1 MITPVIL
8 AGGSGTRLWP
18 LSRQLNPKQFLK
30 LLGDRTMF
38 QQTLQRLEGLP
49 CTAPIIVC
57 SEEHRFLAAEQLRE
71 IGIEG
76 ASIILEPV
84 ARNTAPAIALAA
96 LRSIENDGNSL
107 LLVLPADHLIA
118 DPESFRETVRNALPE
133 AEKGRLVT
141 FGIVPSRPET
151 GYGYIRRGEERDV
164 VTWSVASFTEKPD
177 EKTAKEYIESGE
189 YWWNGG
195 MFLFNAESYLKELR
209 RLAPQIHD
217 ACAKAMEHTSKDL
230 DFLRVGRECFES
242 SPSLSIDYAVME
254 KTDIASV
261 IPLDSGWSDIGSWN
275 SLWEACAK
283 NGEGNAVLGDVK
295 TIGAKDCLIRAESRL
310 VAAIG
315 VTDLVVVET
324 KDAVLVTHRDHVQKI
339 KDLVED
345 IRTNG
350 RHEHLNQREVFR
362 PWGSYDSIEKGQRYQ
377 VKRITVKPGEK
388 TSLQMHHHRAE
399 HWIVVAGTAQITI
412 DDKTLLVSENESV
425 YIPVGKRHALENP
438 GKIPLE
444 LIEVQSGSYLGE
456 DDIVRFEDR
465 YGRCSEN

>member
-38 QQTLQRLEGLP
+38 QQTLQRLEGLH
-49 CTAPIIVC
+49 CTAPIVVC

-76 ASIILEPV
+76 ATIILEPV

-96 LRSIENDGNSL
+96 LRSMENGGKSL
-107 LLVLPADHLIA
+107 LLVLPADHLISDTEA
-118 DPESFRETVRNALPE
+118 FRETVRNAILE

-141 FGIVPSRPET
+141 FGIVPSNPET
-151 GYGYIRRGEERDV
+151 GYGYIRRGEQRNV
-164 VTWSVASFTEKPD
+164 NTWSVASFTEKPD
-177 EKTAKEYIESGE
+177 ENTARAYIESGE

-195 MFLFNAESYLKELR
+195 MFIFNAENYLKELR
-209 RLAPQIHD
+209 RLAPEIYNS
-217 ACAKAMEHTSKDL
+217 CAKAMEHTSKDL
-230 DFLRVGRECFES
+230 DFLRVGRKSFEL

-254 KTDIASV
+254 KTSIASV
-261 IPLDSGWSDIGSWN
+261 VPLRSGWSDIGSWN
-275 SLWEACAK
+275 SLWEASKK
-283 NGEGNAVLGDVK
+283 NGEGNSFLGDVK
-295 TIGAKDCLIRAESRL
+295 AIGAKDCLIRAESRL

-315 VTDLVVVET
+315 VADLVVVET
-324 KDAVLVTHRDHVQKI
+324 RDAVLVTHRDHVQKI
-339 KDLVED
+339 KDLVEE
-345 IRTNG
+345 IRSNG

-362 PWGSYDSIEKGQRYQ
+362 PWGSYDSIDDGQRYQ

-399 HWIVVAGTAQITI
+399 HWIVVAGTARITL
-412 DDKTLLVSENESV
+412 DDRTFLVSENESTF
-425 YIPVGKRHALENP
+425 IPLGKRHALENP

-456 DDIVRFEDR
+456 DDIVRYEDR
-465 YGRCSEN
+465 YGRESNK

>member
-49 CTAPIIVC
+49 CTAPIVVC

-71 IGIEG
+71 IATEG
-76 ASIILEPV
+76 TSIILEPSP
-84 ARNTAPAIALAA
+84 RNTAPAIALAA
-96 LRSIENDGNSL
+96 LQSMKGDGNAM

-118 DPESFRETVRNALPE
+118 DPESFRQTVRNAIPE

-151 GYGYIRRGEERDV
+151 GYGYIRRGEQRDV
-164 VTWSVASFTEKPD
+164 NAWSVASFTEKPD
-177 EKTAKEYIESGE
+177 ENTAKEYMESGK

-195 MFLFNAESYLKELR
+195 MFLFSAESYLAELN
-209 RLAPQIHD
+209 RLAPEIHD
-217 ACAKAMEHTSKDL
+217 ACSKAMEHVLMDL
-230 DFLRVGRECFES
+230 DFLRVNRKNFES

-254 KTDIASV
+254 KTDAASV
-261 IPLDSGWSDIGSWN
+261 VPLDSGWSDIGSWA
-275 SLWEACAK
+275 SLWEVCEK
-283 NGEGNAVLGDVK
+283 NGEGNALKGDVK
-295 TIGAKDCLIRAESRL
+295 TIETQDSLIRAENRL
-310 VAAIG
+310 VATVG
-315 VTDLVVVET
+315 VKDLIVVET
-324 KDAVLVTHRDHVQKI
+324 KDAVIVANRHHVQKI

-345 IRTNG
+345 IRSNG

-362 PWGSYDSIEKGQRYQ
+362 PWGSYDSIERGQRYQ
-377 VKRITVKPGEK
+377 VKRISVKPGEK
-388 TSLQMHHHRAE
+388 LSLQMHHHRAE
-399 HWIVVAGTAQITI
+399 HWIVVAGTAKITI
-412 DDKTLLVSENESV
+412 EDQSFLVTENESTF
-425 YIPVGKRHALENP
+425 IPLGKRHSLENP

-456 DDIVRFEDR
+456 DDIVRLEDK
-465 YGRCSEN
+465 YGRCKGN

>member
-151 GYGYIRRGEERDV
+151 GYGYIRRGEQRG
-164 VTWSVASFTEKPD
+164 TNAWSVASFTEKPD
-177 EKTAKEYIESGE
+177 ENTAKSYIESGE

-195 MFLFNAESYLKELR
+195 MFLFNAENYLKELR
-209 RLAPQIHD
+209 RLAPEIYNS
-217 ACAKAMEHTSKDL
+217 CAKAMEHTSKDL
-230 DFLRVGRECFES
+230 DFLRVGRKSFES

-254 KTDIASV
+254 KTSIASV
-261 IPLDSGWSDIGSWN
+261 VPLDSGWSDIGSWN
-275 SLWEACAK
+275 SLWEASKK
-283 NGEGNAVLGDVK
+283 NGEGNYLLGDVK
-295 TIGAKDCLIRAESRL
+295 TLGAKDCLIRAESRL

-315 VTDLVVVET
+315 VADLVVVET
-324 KDAVLVTHRDHVQKI
+324 RDAVLVTHRDHVQKI

-362 PWGSYDSIEKGQRYQ
+362 PWGS
-377 VKRITVKPGEK
+377 
-388 TSLQMHHHRAE
+388 
-399 HWIVVAGTAQITI
+399 
-412 DDKTLLVSENESV
+412 
-425 YIPVGKRHALENP
+425 
-438 GKIPLE
+438 
-444 LIEVQSGSYLGE
+444 
-456 DDIVRFEDR
+456 
-465 YGRCSEN
+465 

>member
-30 LLGDRTMF
+30 LFGDRTMF

-49 CTAPIIVC
+49 CTPPIVVC

-71 IGIEG
+71 IGTEG
-76 ASIILEPV
+76 AVIILEPV
-84 ARNTAPAIALAA
+84 ARNTAPAIAIAA
-96 LRSIENDGNSL
+96 LHAMRKDENSL

-118 DPESFRETVRNALPE
+118 DPESFRQTVRNAIPE
-133 AEKGRLVT
+133 AEKGRFVS

-151 GYGYIRRGEERDV
+151 GYGYIRRGEKREMNA
-164 VTWSVASFTEKPD
+164 WSVVSFTEKPD
-177 EKTAKEYIESGE
+177 ENTAKTYIESGE

-195 MFLFNAESYLKELR
+195 MFLFRAESYLAELR
-209 RLAPQIHD
+209 RLAPEIYD
-217 ACAKAMEHTSKDL
+217 ACSKAMEHTSKDL
-230 DFLRVGRECFES
+230 DFLRVRRESFES

-254 KTDIASV
+254 KTEIASV
-261 IPLDSGWSDIGSWN
+261 VPLDSGWSDIGSWA
-275 SLWEACAK
+275 SLWEASKK
-283 NGEGNAVLGDVK
+283 NGEGNSLLGDVK
-295 TIGAKDCLIRAESRL
+295 TLGAKDCLIRAESRL

-315 VTDLVVVET
+315 VADLVVVET
-324 KDAVLVTHRDHVQKI
+324 RDAVLVTHRDHVQKI
-339 KDLVED
+339 KDLVEE
-345 IRTNG
+345 IRSNG

-362 PWGSYDSIEKGQRYQ
+362 PWGSYDSIDNGHRYQ

-399 HWIVVAGTAQITI
+399 HWIVVAGTAQITL
-412 DDKTLLVSENESV
+412 DDKTLLLSENESI
-425 YIPVGKRHALENP
+425 YIPLGKRHALENP

-456 DDIVRFEDR
+456 DDIVRYEDK
-465 YGRCSEN
+465 YGRGSES

>member
-30 LLGDRTMF
+30 LLGDSTMF
-38 QQTLQRLEGLP
+38 QQTLQRLEGLF
-49 CTAPIIVC
+49 CTAPIVVC

-71 IGIEG
+71 IGMESP
-76 ASIILEPV
+76 SIILEPV

-96 LRSIENDGNSL
+96 LHCMQTGGNSL
-107 LLVLPADHLIA
+107 VLVLPADHLIA
-118 DPESFRETVRNALPE
+118 DPESFRETVRNAIPE

-151 GYGYIRRGEERDV
+151 GYGYIRRGERRDV
-164 VTWSVASFTEKPD
+164 NTWSVASFTEKPD
-177 EKTAKEYIESGE
+177 EETAGQYIQSGE
-189 YWWNGG
+189 YCWNGG
-195 MFLFNAESYLKELR
+195 MFLFSADSYLSELN
-209 RLAPQIHD
+209 RLAPEIHD
-217 ACAKAMEHTSKDL
+217 ACSKAMEHMSKDL
-230 DFLRVGRECFES
+230 DFLRVGRESFES
-242 SPSLSIDYAVME
+242 SPSVSIDYAVME
-254 KTDIASV
+254 KTDIASFV
-261 IPLDSGWSDIGSWN
+261 PLDSGWSDIGSWN
-275 SLWEACAK
+275 SLWEACGK

-315 VTDLVVVET
+315 VKDLVVVET

-345 IRTNG
+345 IRSSG

-412 DDKTLLVSENESV
+412 DDKSFLVSENESM

-456 DDIVRFEDR
+456 DDIVRYEDR
-465 YGRCSEN
+465 YGRE

>member
-30 LLGDRTMF
+30 LLGDKTMF
-38 QQTLQRLEGLP
+38 QQTLQRLEGLS
-49 CTAPIIVC
+49 CTAPIVVC
-57 SEEHRFLAAEQLRE
+57 SEEHRFLAAEQLRG
-71 IGIEG
+71 IGTEES
-76 ASIILEPV
+76 SIILEPV

-96 LRSIENDGNSL
+96 LRSMETGENSL

-118 DPESFRETVRNALPE
+118 DPESFRETVQNAIPE

-151 GYGYIRRGEERDV
+151 GYGYIRRGEQRGLNA
-164 VTWSVASFTEKPD
+164 WSVASFTEKPD
-177 EKTAKEYIESGE
+177 EKTAEQYIQSGE

-195 MFLFNAESYLKELR
+195 MFLFSAESYLSELY
-209 RLAPQIHD
+209 RLAPEIHG
-217 ACAKAMEHTSKDL
+217 ACLKAMEHTSKDL
-230 DFLRVGRECFES
+230 DFLRVGRESFES
-242 SPSLSIDYAVME
+242 SPSVSIDYAVME
-254 KTDIASV
+254 KTEIASV
-261 IPLDSGWSDIGSWN
+261 VPLDSGWNDIGSWN
-275 SLWEACAK
+275 SLWEACGK

-295 TIGAKDCLIRAESRL
+295 TVGAKDCLIRAESRL

-315 VTDLVVVET
+315 VKDLVVVET
-324 KDAVLVTHRDHVQKI
+324 KDAVLVAHRDHVQKI

-345 IRTNG
+345 IRSNG

-412 DDKTLLVSENESV
+412 DDKSLLVSENESI

-456 DDIVRFEDR
+456 DDIVRYEDR
-465 YGRCSEN
+465 YGRCSEC

>member
-30 LLGDRTMF
+30 LLGDKTMF
-38 QQTLQRLEGLP
+38 QQTLQRLEGLL
-49 CTAPIIVC
+49 CTAPIVVC

-71 IGIEG
+71 IDMEG
-76 ASIILEPV
+76 PSIILEPV

-96 LRSIENDGNSL
+96 LRSMETGGNSL

-118 DPESFRETVRNALPE
+118 DPESFRETVRNAIPE

-151 GYGYIRRGEERDV
+151 GYGYIRRGERRDV
-164 VTWSVASFTEKPD
+164 NTWSVASFTEKPD
-177 EKTAKEYIESGE
+177 EETAGQYIQSGE

-195 MFLFNAESYLKELR
+195 MFLFTAESYLSELK
-209 RLAPQIHD
+209 RLAPEIYD
-217 ACAKAMEHTSKDL
+217 ACSKAMKHMSKDL
-230 DFLRVGRECFES
+230 DFLRVDREIFEL
-242 SPSLSIDYAVME
+242 SPSVSIDYAVME
-254 KTDIASV
+254 NTDIASIV
-261 IPLDSGWSDIGSWN
+261 PLDSGWSDIGSWN
-275 SLWEACAK
+275 SLWEACGK
-283 NGEGNAVLGDVK
+283 NEEGNAVLGDVK

-315 VTDLVVVET
+315 VKDLVVVET

-345 IRTNG
+345 IRSSG

-412 DDKTLLVSENESV
+412 DDKFFLVSENESM

-456 DDIVRFEDR
+456 DDIVRYEDR
-465 YGRCSEN
+465 YGRCSEY